1 VSLAV
6 AIPLGVASAA
16 VYGTSIV
23 VQHRASHTGGDEDA
37 RHLMRLLRNPT
48 WLVAIAGDFVG
59 FLLNIA
65 ALSAGPVVV
74 IQPLV
79 VLMLPI
85 ALVVGWRF
93 GGPRPRIGEG
103 LGSAGIIVGLGCFL
117 ALAGQPSEGHTPQAR
132 YMALAVVIVLV
143 AGIVLSLSVLKLGA
157 TLRGS
162 AYGAAAGIYF
172 GTLGVMVDGASNVVV
187 RGGVSGLFTTWR
199 GIVPLIAI
207 VALGTGGIILTQ
219 VSFQIGHLAA
229 TLPANLAADPVTAV
243 LIGVLL
249 LREHVPL
256 APWHLCGYLACLVLV
271 IAGTMRLARR
281 AEEGSAAVDSAARM
295 GR

>member
-1 VSLAV
+1 MSVAV

-65 ALSAGPVVV
+65 ALSAGPVVL

-79 VLMLPI
+79 VLMLPV
-85 ALVVGWRF
+85 ALVVGWRM
-93 GGPRPRIGEG
+93 GGPRPHTADW
-103 LGSAGIIVGLGCFL
+103 LGSAGIIVGLATFL
-117 ALAGQPSEGHTPQAR
+117 ALVGQPGEGHTPKAR
-132 YMALAVVIVLV
+132 YVALAIVSVLV
-143 AGIVLSLSVLKLGA
+143 VGALISLLVLKRGA

-162 AYGAAAGIYF
+162 VYGVSAGIYF

-187 RGGVSGLFTTWR
+187 HQGVSGLFTSWR
-199 GIVPLIAI
+199 GGVPLIGIA
-207 VALGTGGIILTQ
+207 ALGTGGIILTQ

-243 LIGVLL
+243 IIGALL
-249 LREHVPL
+249 LREHIPL
-256 APWHLCGYLACLVLV
+256 GPGYLCGYLACLALV
-271 IAGTMRLARR
+271 IAGAMQLARR
-281 AEEGSAAVDSAARM
+281 AEKAAPAVDATARM
-295 GR
+295 SG